1 MLFIKGIYLLLFTFT
16 NLPITV
22 RAVWHTAVSCFYTTR
37 CVASCFQPFLRDT
50 FQLLPF
56 NWQVCP
62 SWSVID
68 YSTTM
73 AFADFSRQALLRFFR
88 KNNYLMRPWDLL
100 GYEQYLSTL
109 YLLYF
114 IAKLKGTPPTIP
126 NSYRTLICHAIL
138 STVIS
143 LYEVSVCWVRY
154 LPPASF
160 RFHLTMNTL
169 ALGYVIPA
177 IRACSG
183 LSPVR

>member
-1 MLFIKGIYLLLFTFT
+1 MLFIKDIYLLLFTFT

-56 NWQVCP
+56 NWQVCH

-88 KNNYLMRPWDLL
+88 KSNYLMRLWYLL

-109 YLLYF
+109 YQLYF
-114 IAKLKGTPPTIP
+114 LLSSRELRQPFRIAIGLWFVMQSYPRSYPCMKFLFVRSDVCRQLPSDFISRWTP
-126 NSYRTLICHAIL
+126 LL
-138 STVIS
+138 
-143 LYEVSVCWVRY
+143 
-154 LPPASF
+154 
-160 RFHLTMNTL
+160 L
-169 ALGYVIPA
+169 AM
-177 IRACSG
+177 
-183 LSPVR
+183 